1 MQRRQVALQKPRV
14 LKKKEKKKKKNRHQ
28 MTDREG
34 L

>member
-14 LKKKEKKKKKNRHQ
+14 LKKKKKKITTSN
-28 MTDREG
+28 DREG